1 MFSKEKSV
9 DPKSDYY
16 IYTPGALARDLFL
29 YPTIVGD
36 FKYEPGYNLYRESF
50 DSFLC
55 FIVKDGSCTVTV
67 QGKNYVAFK
76 NQIVFLN
83 CYEPHSYGSST
94 SFETKWMHFDGHQA
108 KGFFEAI
115 TGSDGPIL
123 TLSST
128 YRFEKYLDRIYSSF
142 KSSQPLND
150 AVLNNWI
157 INMMTELLVSKEH
170 GDKVSGQ
177 SDIIEDVVSYI
188 MENLSEDIPLEG
200 LAKKANLSPFYFSRL
215 FKKETG
221 FTPHDYIITTRVNH
235 ARYLLLTT
243 DLSIK
248 DICFQLGFSSESA
261 FCTTFRKKTG
271 QTPGDFRG
279 GRSKDV

>member
-1 MFSKEKSV
+1 MFSREKLV

-16 IYTPGALARDLFL
+16 IHTPGTLARDLFL

-36 FKYEPGYNLYRESF
+36 FRYEQGYSLYRESF

-55 FIVKDGSCTVTV
+55 FIVKGGSCTVTI
-67 QGKNYVAFK
+67 QGRNYMAFK
-76 NQIVFLN
+76 DQIVFLN

-94 SFETKWMHFDGHQA
+94 SFETKWMHFDGPPA

-115 TGSDGPIL
+115 TESTGPIL

-128 YRFEKYLDRIYSSF
+128 YRFEKYLDKVYSSF
-142 KSSQPLND
+142 KNRLSLND

-170 GDKVSGQ
+170 SDKFSSQ
-177 SDIIEDVVSYI
+177 SDVIEDVVSYI
-188 MENLSEDIPLEG
+188 MDHLSEDIPLEE

-221 FTPHDYIITTRVNH
+221 FTPHDYIITSRINH

-243 DLSIK
+243 DQSIK

-261 FCTTFRKKTG
+261 FCTTFKKKTG
-271 QTPGDFRG
+271 HTPREFRG
-279 GRSKDV
+279 ER